1 MRDRVVVMGVAAAGK
16 TAVASAVAVRLGAR
30 FVDADDLHPPGNVA
44 KMTGGSPLDDDDRGP
59 WLDLVAADLAGDPP
73 VVVACSALR
82 RAYRD
87 RLRTQAGHRL
97 WFVHLVAERALLA
110 RRISSRPDHFMPP
123 SLLDDQLAIL
133 EPLEPG
139 ESGTELDA
147 SLPLVDVVAVVER
160 SLSP

>member
-1 MRDRVVVMGVAAAGK
+1 MRERVVVMGVAAAGK
-16 TAVASAVAVRLGAR
+16 TAVAKTVAARLGAR

-44 KMTGGSPLDDDDRGP
+44 KMKGATPLTDDDRGP

-97 WFVHLVAERALLA
+97 WFVHLVAERTLLT
-110 RRISSRPDHFMPP
+110 RRITSRPDHFMPP
-123 SLLDDQLAIL
+123 SLLDDQLATL
-133 EPLEPG
+133 EPLEPEENG
-139 ESGTELDA
+139 MEVDA
-147 SLPLVDVVAVVER
+147 SLPLADVIAAVER